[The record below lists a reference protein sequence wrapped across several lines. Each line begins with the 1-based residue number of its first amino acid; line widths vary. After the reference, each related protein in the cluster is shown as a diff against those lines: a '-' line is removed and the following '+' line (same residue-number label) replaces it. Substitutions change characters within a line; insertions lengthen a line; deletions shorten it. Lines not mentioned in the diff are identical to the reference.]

1 MENENISD
9 AIPSE
14 LSISDEF
21 SSEVLEQIGKSRSL
35 GRKKKELSPA
45 DYDTVNIKEIPGD
58 RQGSKFV
65 YTVDE
70 KQLYMFKD
78 RVRHGETWRCVKY
91 REYKCTARIILRPT
105 GDAIKLKISPGHT
118 HDCNSEKRFLNCKAL
133 NAAVKKCADLATL
146 ANGPRLAKASA
157 VFSSVMVE

>member
-1 MENENISD
+1 MENPTVNNADGYNSSD
-9 AIPSE
+9 GIT
-14 LSISDEF
+14 DEVI
-21 SSEVLEQIGKSRSL
+21 EEIKKSRAI
-35 GRKKKELSPA
+35 GRKKNLSPA
-45 DYDTVNIKEIPGD
+45 DYDVVNFTEIPGD

-70 KQLYMFKD
+70 KQLYMYKD
-78 RVRHGETWRCVKY
+78 RVGHGETWRCVKY
-91 REYKCTARIILRPT
+91 REFKCNARIIRRHA
-105 GDAIKLKISPGHT
+105 GDAVKIKNSPVHT
-118 HDCNSEKRFLNCKAL
+118 HACNGEQRFLNCKAI